1 MALRRRVLGIVGRA
15 AMCGGAFS
23 GQATAPSGTHAA
35 LISRCIFR
43 DYPGMLHE
51 PTGLLAHPFVTP
63 GSVYASEL
71 WDWDSWLSDVALCQI
86 MIAQGKNANRAKMLS
101 YGEGCVLNFLDHA
114 GADGVMPIMINSKPR
129 ANATQLA
136 PEDPNKTNMHKPVL
150 AQHAGFL
157 TKLNGGDAEWVR
169 AKFPVLQA
177 FVKNY
182 REHRWQEATGL
193 YFWNDDLAIGVDN
206 DPSTFFRP
214 DGSSG
219 SIFLNCLM
227 YKELEAMAY
236 LAGCLKL
243 PSDVAAEYQGQAD
256 GLKAAIQKNCWDERD
271 GFYYSVD
278 LNLKPI
284 TNKPGHYLGS
294 TFVLHKNHPRDYDCL
309 IQRLEGWSGFMAMW
323 AGIATPEQARRMVEE
338 HLKNGR
344 TLGASYGVRT
354 LSKMEK
360 MYGLYASNNPSN
372 WDGPIWGISNYMVFR
387 GLVRYG
393 FKEEADAMVNKTVAL
408 FGDDYVKNDA
418 LHEYYNPDTGEP
430 IVNKGF
436 QNWNYLVMN
445 MLAWR
450 QGQEVVE
457 EF

>member
-1 MALRRRVLGIVGRA
+1 
-15 AMCGGAFS
+15 
-23 GQATAPSGTHAA
+23 
-35 LISRCIFR
+35 
-43 DYPGMLHE
+43 
-51 PTGLLAHPFVTP
+51 
-63 GSVYASEL
+63 
-71 WDWDSWLSDVALCQI
+71 
-86 MIAQGKNANRAKMLS
+86 
-101 YGEGCVLNFLDHA
+101 
-114 GADGVMPIMINSKPR
+114 
-129 ANATQLA
+129 
-136 PEDPNKTNMHKPVL
+136 
-150 AQHAGFL
+150 
-157 TKLNGGDAEWVR
+157 
-169 AKFPVLQA
+169 
-177 FVKNY
+177 
-182 REHRWQEATGL
+182 
-193 YFWNDDLAIGVDN
+193 
-206 DPSTFFRP
+206 
-214 DGSSG
+214 
-219 SIFLNCLM
+219 
-227 YKELEAMAY
+227 
-236 LAGCLKL
+236 
-243 PSDVAAEYQGQAD
+243 
-256 GLKAAIQKNCWDERD
+256 
-271 GFYYSVD
+271 
-278 LNLKPI
+278 
-284 TNKPGHYLGS
+284 
-294 TFVLHKNHPRDYDCL
+294 
-309 IQRLEGWSGFMAMW
+309 MAMW